1 MSKSPKPPKT
11 ADGRMSLGDHLRELR
26 NRLVK
31 AVLAVVVCTIA
42 AAFFKDRLLHFLMN
56 PLPACLP
63 NGQPKPG
70 MKHCAQV
77 AVIGVTQP
85 FNLTLKVCLLA
96 GLVAA
101 VPIWLYQVWAFV
113 APGLHKHEKRYS
125 LTFLGLGTP
134 LFLGGV
140 TCAYLLMPTTLEV
153 LGSFTPIGAQQI
165 MPVENYLNI
174 ATRMLLVFGLAFEF
188 PLLLVMLNLAGVLSG
203 KRMLGWWRGM
213 VMAITVF
220 AAVAT
225 PSADPVSMLALA
237 SPIWV
242 LYFVAVGFSLLNDRR
257 RRRNNPDAE
266 LSDEEASHVDLS
278 VAAVAGAES
287 VGASA
292 PELASSAPLASAAPA
307 RPAEAW
313 GHVDDDVT

>member
-1 MSKSPKPPKT
+1 
-11 ADGRMSLGDHLRELR
+11 MSLGDHLRELR

-31 AVLAVVVCTIA
+31 SVLAVVACTIV
-42 AAFFKDRLLHFLMN
+42 AAFFKDRLMHVLMN

-63 NGQPKPG
+63 DGHSKPG
-70 MKHCAQV
+70 VKHCAEV

-85 FNLTLKVCLLA
+85 FNLTLKVCLMA

-101 VPIWLYQVWAFV
+101 VPVWLYQVWAFV
-113 APGLHKHEKRYS
+113 APGLHRHEKRYS

-153 LGSFTPIGAQQI
+153 LGSFTPIGAKQI
-165 MPVENYLNI
+165 MPVEDYLNI
-174 ATRMLLVFGLAFEF
+174 AVRMLLVFGLAFEF
-188 PLLLVMLNLAGVLSG
+188 PLLLVMLNMGRVLTG

-225 PSADPVSMLALA
+225 PSADPLSMLALA
-237 SPIWV
+237 APIW
-242 LYFVAVGFSLLNDRR
+242 LLFFLAVGFSLLNDRR
-257 RRRNNPDAE
+257 RARRNPDAG
-266 LSDEEASHVDLS
+266 LSDEEASHLDLS
-278 VAAVAGAES
+278 VDAVAGAEA

-292 PELASSAPLASAAPA
+292 PEHASPAPAASAPVASAPMADS
-307 RPAEAW
+307 W